1 MTSHATSH
9 VIDSLEV
16 SDHKRF
22 DLEII
27 DSDDLPIAV
36 FLSDWTIYMVEGE
49 GMNCNRK
56 LKTFP
61 MNEEGLKDLYSDL
74 GISCL
79 EDQDILK
86 NYPNYSAMVETIKT
100 MIA

>member
-9 VIDSLEV
+9 VINSLEV

-22 DLEII
+22 DLEVI
-27 DSDDLPIAV
+27 DSVDLPTAV
-36 FLSDWTIYMVEGE
+36 YLSDWTIYMVEGE
-49 GMNCNRK
+49 GMNCNRQ

-61 MNEEGLKDLYSDL
+61 MNGDGLKDLYADL
-74 GISCL
+74 GIPCL
-79 EDQDILK
+79 ESQDILK